1 MANLQMMNNATIKTV
16 AKSNNSISSKQKR
29 FVIEYCKDWNATAAA
44 KRAGYPAAS
53 AHNAG
58 HRLLRRPA
66 VRAAI
71 RERQDRVAQ
80 AALLDEVEIVRGLLR
95 EARYQGE
102 GSSHAARVSA
112 WKELAKIRG
121 LEVSRVEHTVDV
133 RLDGRL
139 AQARARAQLIETQA
153 AALPAPGTAVDT
165 ADAQK
170 AETAPATEGVI
181 EAEIIESG
189 PTARGESEPIPG
201 GATGRG

>member
-139 AQARARAQLIETQA
+139 AQARQRAQLIEAQA
-153 AALPAPGTAVDT
+153 AALPAPGTAVDMPNG
-165 ADAQK
+165 QK
-170 AETAPATEGVI
+170 AETAPVPEGVI
-181 EAEIIESG
+181 EAEIIEDM
-189 PTARGESEPIPG
+189 PAARGESEPIPG

>member
-139 AQARARAQLIETQA
+139 AQARQRAQLIEAQA
-153 AALPAPGTAVDT
+153 QALPAPGNAVDMP
-165 ADAQK
+165 ASQK

-181 EAEIIESG
+181 EAEIIEDM
-189 PTARGESEPIPG
+189 PAARGESEPIPG
-201 GATGRG
+201 GATGRA

>member
-1 MANLQMMNNATIKTV
+1 MMNNATIKTV

-139 AQARARAQLIETQA
+139 AQARQRAQLIETQA
-153 AALPAPGTAVDT
+153 QALPAPGNAVDMP
-165 ADAQK
+165 ASQK

-181 EAEIIESG
+181 EAEIIEDM
-189 PTARGESEPIPG
+189 PAARGESEPIPG